1 MLEEWSDIRA
11 AVAGRL
17 GEILT
22 GIRCK
27 LNKSL
32 ASSCYAWANRGTRPS
47 PRESTKPA
55 DLNPAGF
62 CMARNSAK
70 NHTQPE

>member
-1 MLEEWSDIRA
+1 MAQSR
-11 AVAGRL
+11 
-17 GEILT
+17 
-22 GIRCK
+22 
-27 LNKSL
+27 
-32 ASSCYAWANRGTRPS
+32 
-47 PRESTKPA
+47 KPA